1 MPKTKFF
8 LAIFLLGIL
17 PMTSCR
23 NEKKSKGFNYEQHRK
38 EDSER
43 MKETRKRNKKTKSL
57 LKFKGKSVKKS
68 KPEMP

>member
-1 MPKTKFF
+1 MSKSKFILVIFF
-8 LAIFLLGIL
+8 LSML
-17 PMTSCR
+17 PIASCHKD
-23 NEKKSKGFNYEQHRK
+23 KKTKGFNYEQHRK

-57 LKFKGKSVKKS
+57 LKFKGKSVKKP